1 MIIDRTLDLLKNW
14 EVKLMNFH
22 FSEEEISLIKDLI
35 ETSYA
40 CTLGGKELTYGEKL
54 EKLLSYHG

>member
-1 MIIDRTLDLLKNW
+1 
-14 EVKLMNFH
+14 MNFH
-22 FSEEEISLIKDLI
+22 FSEEEVSLIKDLI

>member
-1 MIIDRTLDLLKNW
+1 
-14 EVKLMNFH
+14 MNFH

-40 CTLGGKELTYGEKL
+40 CTLGGKELTYGEIVILPWIKWF
-54 EKLLSYHG
+54 